1 MMHQHQPLLV
11 TSDPLGMLIVI
22 AGTIATA
29 VAFGLAI
36 RATLWP
42 GETDPSH
49 PKYIIF
55 REDR

>member
-1 MMHQHQPLLV
+1 MHDHQLLV
-11 TSDPLGMLIVI
+11 TTDPLGMLVVI
-22 AGTIATA
+22 AGTIAT
-29 VAFGLAI
+29 VLAFAIAI

-42 GETDPSH
+42 GETDPGH